1 MRMRFWWWPF
11 HPLGYAMSTSWG
23 IIVFWFPIL
32 VAWIL
37 KTVILG
43 AGGMRLY
50 RRARMFF
57 LGMIFGEFT
66 MAVLFTIYACI
77 TNNPVPFFP
86 WP

>member
-32 VAWIL
+32 VAWVL
-37 KTVILG
+37 KTIILG

-57 LGMIFGEFT
+57 LGMIFGEFI
-66 MAVLFTIYACI
+66 MAVIFAIYSCI

-86 WP
+86 WT